1 MLSRV
6 DEHHRLNHALKK
18 RSAVAEALRVPRLL
32 DLLDAVA
39 GAALG
44 GLVGA
49 DAKVTSAMWEQEESG
64 RVRTPFEPVVLFAT
78 LAMIPVIIIQA
89 DATSDTWTT
98 FAEVANWLIWAVFA
112 VQIAVV
118 LVVAT
123 RKRAAL
129 RAHWL
134 DVAIVVVTLPAYG
147 QLLSSIRLVRLV
159 RLLRLL
165 RATVIITRA
174 LQAERR
180 LTSASAFR
188 FVSLATIFL
197 TVIAG
202 AVQATIDTGDFKTFW
217 DGVWWAVVT
226 VTTVGYGDVYPTTVG
241 GRIVAIVLMLTGIGF
256 LAVLTATISSRFVKQ
271 ERSEETTT
279 ITDSLAR
286 IESDIAALK
295 ARLDVT

>member
-1 MLSRV
+1 MER
-6 DEHHRLNHALKK
+6 
-18 RSAVAEALRVPRLL
+18 
-32 DLLDAVA
+32 
-39 GAALG
+39 AAPATAQGSPG

-49 DAKVTSAMWEQEESG
+49 DAKVTHAMWEQAESG
-64 RVRTPFEPVVLFAT
+64 RVKTPFEPMVLGAT

-89 DATSDTWTT
+89 DATSDTWRT

-112 VQIAVV
+112 AEISVV
-118 LVVAT
+118 LAVAP

-134 DVAIVVVTLPAYG
+134 DAAVVVVTFPLYG
-147 QLLSSIRLVRLV
+147 RLLSSLRVVRLV

-165 RATVIITRA
+165 RAAVIISRA

-188 FVSLATIFL
+188 FMALATIFL

-226 VTTVGYGDVYPTTVG
+226 VTTVGYGDVYPTSVG

-256 LAVLTATISSRFVKQ
+256 LAVLTATVSSRFVKQ
-271 ERSEETTT
+271 ERSEETTA
-279 ITDSLAR
+279 ITDALAR
-286 IESDIAALK
+286 IEADVAALK
-295 ARLDVT
+295 ARLDVP

>member
-1 MLSRV
+1 
-6 DEHHRLNHALKK
+6 
-18 RSAVAEALRVPRLL
+18 
-32 DLLDAVA
+32 
-39 GAALG
+39 
-44 GLVGA
+44 
-49 DAKVTSAMWEQEESG
+49 MWEQAESG
-64 RVRTPFEPVVLFAT
+64 RVRTPFEPAVLVAT

-89 DATSDTWTT
+89 DATSDMWTT

-118 LVVAT
+118 L
-123 RKRAAL
+123 
-129 RAHWL
+129 
-134 DVAIVVVTLPAYG
+134 VVVTLPAYG

-226 VTTVGYGDVYPTTVG
+226 VTTVGYGDVYPRTVG

-256 LAVLTATISSRFVKQ
+256 LAVLTATVSSRFVKE
-271 ERSEETTT
+271 ERSDETTA
-279 ITDSLAR
+279 ITDALAR
-286 IESDIAALK
+286 IEAEIAALK
-295 ARLDVT
+295 TRLDAP

>member
-1 MLSRV
+1 
-6 DEHHRLNHALKK
+6 
-18 RSAVAEALRVPRLL
+18 
-32 DLLDAVA
+32 
-39 GAALG
+39 
-44 GLVGA
+44 
-49 DAKVTSAMWEQEESG
+49 MWEQAESG
-64 RVRTPFEPVVLFAT
+64 RVRTPFEPVVLVAT

-89 DATSDTWTT
+89 DATSDRWKT

-112 VQIAVV
+112 VEIAFV
-118 LVVAT
+118 LVVAP

-134 DVAIVVVTLPAYG
+134 DAAIVIVTVPAYG
-147 QLLSSIRLVRLV
+147 RLLSSLRLVRLV

-165 RATVIITRA
+165 RAGVIISRA

-180 LTSASAFR
+180 LTSANAFR
-188 FVSLATIFL
+188 FVALATIFL

-256 LAVLTATISSRFVKQ
+256 LAVLTATIASRFVKQ
-271 ERSEETTT
+271 ERSDETTA
-279 ITDSLAR
+279 ITDALAR
-286 IESDIAALK
+286 IEADRCRLEGASRCAV
-295 ARLDVT
+295 ARTAPDGLEDL

>member
-1 MLSRV
+1 
-6 DEHHRLNHALKK
+6 
-18 RSAVAEALRVPRLL
+18 
-32 DLLDAVA
+32 
-39 GAALG
+39 
-44 GLVGA
+44 
-49 DAKVTSAMWEQEESG
+49 MWEQEESG

-202 AVQATIDTGDFKTFW
+202 AVQATMIPATSRRSGTGS
-217 DGVWWAVVT
+217 
-226 VTTVGYGDVYPTTVG
+226 G
-241 GRIVAIVLMLTGIGF
+241 GPSSLSPPSA
-256 LAVLTATISSRFVKQ
+256 TATSTRRPWEVASSP
-271 ERSEETTT
+271 SC
-279 ITDSLAR
+279 
-286 IESDIAALK
+286 
-295 ARLDVT
+295 